1 MSIKNPQQDLY
12 ETIQFVREGKEE
24 DSENPFAKKG
34 KKGKNPFA
42 KKGEDDE
49 DDEDDDAEDDDEGKE
64 NPFAKKGK
72 KSKKGKK
79 DEDDEEDD
87 QVDEKLNPQQRN
99 LKRAAQ
105 IKTGGREHGGQA
117 AVQKKAGGD
126 KGSSSK
132 VQGGKQSQFTGVRH
146 DSSRGDKTGARR
158 DRTRGTNPDAPTHD
172 KGNQSERPDQTKDAR
187 KGGFGGAKST
197 TVQKYKQH
205 KDSVERAKNQR
216 ATRMSGRSDP
226 KEDRPRRELKRE
238 LDARKKSL
246 TKPKTE
252 SFDDDD
258 NAIIEEIKN
267 RVLAVLDERN
277 KE

>member
-42 KKGEDDE
+42 KKGDDE

-79 DEDDEEDD
+79 DDDKEE
-87 QVDEKLNPQQRN
+87 VDEVAAIAGKIAVGAASHVVGKIASKALEAR
-99 LKRAAQ
+99 KRKKAAQ
-105 IKTGGREHGGQA
+105 
-117 AVQKKAGGD
+117 
-126 KGSSSK
+126 
-132 VQGGKQSQFTGVRH
+132 
-146 DSSRGDKTGARR
+146 
-158 DRTRGTNPDAPTHD
+158 
-172 KGNQSERPDQTKDAR
+172 
-187 KGGFGGAKST
+187 
-197 TVQKYKQH
+197 
-205 KDSVERAKNQR
+205 
-216 ATRMSGRSDP
+216 
-226 KEDRPRRELKRE
+226 
-238 LDARKKSL
+238 
-246 TKPKTE
+246 PKTE
-252 SFDDDD
+252 SFDDD

>member
-42 KKGEDDE
+42 KKGDDE
-49 DDEDDDAEDDDEGKE
+49 DDEDDEDDDEGKE

-79 DEDDEEDD
+79 DEDDEEGD
-87 QVDEKLNPQQRN
+87 QVDEKYTEDQRRKREQSRRNPGDVDGKHNTGRGTEDGYSGHGGSQVG
-99 LKRAAQ
+99 
-105 IKTGGREHGGQA
+105 TGGLRKHGGYA
-117 AVQKKAGGD
+117 AVRSTEGPKSKTNSQRRGGVT
-126 KGSSSK
+126 GSASM
-132 VQGGKQSQFTGVRH
+132 
-146 DSSRGDKTGARR
+146 TGADNQEKKVKGEKEEPDVTGIRR
-158 DRTRGTNPDAPTHD
+158 SRLKQRLKD
-172 KGNQSERPDQTKDAR
+172 KR
-187 KGGFGGAKST
+187 
-197 TVQKYKQH
+197 
-205 KDSVERAKNQR
+205 
-216 ATRMSGRSDP
+216 
-226 KEDRPRRELKRE
+226 
-238 LDARKKSL
+238 
-246 TKPKTE
+246 KTE

-267 RVLAVLDERN
+267 RVLAVLDEGY

>member
-79 DEDDEEDD
+79 DEDADEDE
-87 QVDEKLNPQQRN
+87 VDEGIATGIGRGIGTVARKTVSTAARIATKPVRVTGN
-99 LKRAAQ
+99 LVKGVAQGVVPKKKPAINQVRKESVASVGGKIAVGIAKDVATHAAL
-105 IKTGGREHGGQA
+105 GA
-117 AVQKKAGGD
+117 ATAGAKKAM
-126 KGSSSK
+126 
-132 VQGGKQSQFTGVRH
+132 
-146 DSSRGDKTGARR
+146 
-158 DRTRGTNPDAPTHD
+158 
-172 KGNQSERPDQTKDAR
+172 DAR
-187 KGGFGGAKST
+187 
-197 TVQKYKQH
+197 
-205 KDSVERAKNQR
+205 N
-216 ATRMSGRSDP
+216 
-226 KEDRPRRELKRE
+226 
-238 LDARKKSL
+238 RKKGTQAGTGSRPP
-246 TKPKTE
+246 TTE